1 MLFSCVLAHFWAW
14 KVVPVLILHLFQSIF
29 PPMSYFSC
37 AHMGELLRHWFECY
51 AQWLSQQLESEM
63 MGWNSPWWAVTRA
76 RLAIE
81 LPEIS
86 PVLIVWSKALGTIR
100 NSLLNVAVYVH
111 SLAKK
116 GKAKKKKKKRKI
128 LTGSVFSDALVR
140 STWAI
145 NVGGTVSS
153 GETGLGRNSDFH
165 SNFIGNAP
173 EMIPY

>member
-14 KVVPVLILHLFQSIF
+14 KVVPVLILHLFQWIF

-86 PVLIVWSKALGTIR
+86 PVLIVWSKALGPIR

-116 GKAKKKKKKRKI
+116 GKAKKKKKEEENFNRF
-128 LTGSVFSDALVR
+128 GVF
-140 STWAI
+140 WC
-145 NVGGTVSS
+145 
-153 GETGLGRNSDFH
+153 LGKKHMGHKCGRDCLFRWNGAGAELWF
-165 SNFIGNAP
+165 P
-173 EMIPY
+173 